1 MKNITFNGIKKV
13 TNLNKEISLT
23 NGSLV
28 LLKDGGTVKDVFMVV
43 SFRDNKTRYHGD
55 PTTKYCSLV
64 NLDTGYFPFEER
76 CSRNTTV
83 RRVLNHLLRLGSRSY
98 EYNEPIPVSEYGDHD
113 IEIYYNGKYEID
125 ISTN

>member
-28 LLKDGGTVKDVFMVV
+28 LLKDGGNVKDVFMVV
-43 SFRDNKTRYHGD
+43 SFRDNKNRYHGD

-64 NLDTGYFPFEER
+64 NLDT

-83 RRVLNHLLRLGSRSY
+83 RRVLNHLLRIGSRSY
-98 EYNEPIPVSEYGDHD
+98 EYNESIPVSEYGDHD